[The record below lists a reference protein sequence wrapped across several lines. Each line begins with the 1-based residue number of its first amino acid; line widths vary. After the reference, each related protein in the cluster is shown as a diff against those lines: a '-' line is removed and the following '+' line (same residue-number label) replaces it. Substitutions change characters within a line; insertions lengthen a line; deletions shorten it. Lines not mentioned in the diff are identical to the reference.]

1 MFTKLRFV
9 GILLALALM
18 FITVG
23 SKTTPTYAQSPF
35 GPAWQGPCYFC
46 YPPPPP
52 PPPPGWRHQFRYWG
66 PPLERPQQPSLP
78 QPDEEPVVSGHMEPS
93 VVVKW
98 NEAMLAAVRNGPPRP
113 TVIAR
118 SLFMVHAAMYD
129 AWTAYDPVAEPLFL
143 DPVVR
148 QPEANR
154 TEANKA
160 AAVSQAAYHTLVAL
174 FPYYEH
180 DSAAF
185 SRLMEILGYEI
196 VTGGDPN
203 TPAGLGYLAAQSV
216 LTTRQ
221 ADGSNAANNY
231 ADIVSDLYPELYQ
244 PVNSADPTSGRV
256 PGQKDFD
263 PNHWQPLRVPTGTKV
278 DYTSLP
284 VIDPADPTTYKDQTF
299 LTPHWGSVEPFALTS
314 GDQFRPPAPPQL
326 GSNEPYTDALGRTM
340 TNDEAYRTQ
349 FAEVLEMSANLT
361 DEMKCIAE
369 YWADGPRSET
379 PPGHWNALAHGI
391 SYRDQHSIDEDVKLY
406 LALNGALFD
415 ASIAA
420 WDAKRTYDSIRPAS
434 AIRHLYAGQMIDA
447 WGGPNQGTIQI
458 SGELWLPY
466 QALTFVTPAFPEYVS
481 GHSTFSAAAAEVLT
495 RFTGSNRFYD
505 GETVLYDDFNRDGLP
520 DLLGQHVVGVN
531 GNIFEDSP
539 TKVINLHWETFQD
552 AADEAA
558 ISRLYGGIHIQDGDR
573 HGRRMG
579 KLIAEQAYGL
589 AEQYW
594 TGTIEP

>member
-1 MFTKLRFV
+1 MLTKLRFT
-9 GILLALALM
+9 GILLTLILA
-18 FITVG
+18 FSTVG
-23 SKTTPTYAQSPF
+23 SGATPTYAQPPF

-52 PPPPGWRHQFRYWG
+52 PPPPGWRRHFRGWG
-66 PPLERPQQPSLP
+66 PPIERPQQPWLP
-78 QPDEEPVVSGHMEPS
+78 QPDDDPAESSHMQPS

-98 NEAMLAAVRNGPPRP
+98 NEVMLAAVRNGPPRP
-113 TVIAR
+113 TVTAR
-118 SLFMVHAAMYD
+118 SLFLVHAAMYD
-129 AWTAYDPVAEPLFL
+129 AWTAYDRVAEPLV
-143 DPVVR
+143 PGTVQR
-148 QPEANR
+148 QPAESQ

-160 AAVSQAAYHTLVAL
+160 AAVSQAAYHALVAL

-196 VTGGDPN
+196 VTSGDPN
-203 TPAGLGYLAAQSV
+203 TPAGLGYLAAQGV
-216 LTTRQ
+216 LTARQ
-221 ADGSNAANNY
+221 DDGSNAAHNY
-231 ADIVSDLYPELYQ
+231 ADITSHPYPELYQ
-244 PVNSADPTSGRV
+244 PVNSPDPATGRT
-256 PGQKDFD
+256 PGQPDFD

-278 DYTSLP
+278 DYSGLP
-284 VIDPADPTTYKDQTF
+284 VIDPADPATYKDQTF
-299 LTPHWGSVEPFALTS
+299 LTPHWGAVEPFALTS
-314 GDQFRPPAPPQL
+314 GDQFRPPAPPLL
-326 GSNEPYTDALGRTM
+326 GSNESYTDALGRTM

-391 SYRDQHSIDEDVKLY
+391 SYRDQHTIDEDVKLY

-420 WDAKRTYDSIRPAS
+420 WDAKRAYDAIRPAS

-447 WGGPNQGTIQI
+447 WAGPNHGTHQI
-458 SGELWLPY
+458 PGELWLPY
-466 QALTFVTPAFPEYVS
+466 QALIFVTPAFPEYVS

-505 GETVLYDDFNRDGLP
+505 GETILYDDFNRDGLP
-520 DLLGQHVVGVN
+520 DLLGQHVVGIN

-539 TKVINLHWETFQD
+539 TKVIDLHWETFQD

-573 HGRRMG
+573 HGRQMG
-579 KLIAEQAYGL
+579 KLIAEQAYVL

-594 TGTIEP
+594 TGAIER